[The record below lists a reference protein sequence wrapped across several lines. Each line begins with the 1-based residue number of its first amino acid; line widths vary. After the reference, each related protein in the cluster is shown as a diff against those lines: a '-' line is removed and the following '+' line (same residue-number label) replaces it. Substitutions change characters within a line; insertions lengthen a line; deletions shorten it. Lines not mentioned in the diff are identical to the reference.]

1 MKQEN
6 GPSSQDEEEEPG
18 LFLVGARPK
27 VFLSSADGDVRE
39 LLEVPQGCQGPFQG
53 SGGKVGF
60 LSRHDSGKGPQ
71 IALRGE
77 SPGFS
82 QVAVGF
88 PSIKM
93 RT

>member
-39 LLEVPQGCQGPFQG
+39 LLELPQGCKDAFRAQEGRWDF
-53 SGGKVGF
+53 SRYAEAEKS
-60 LSRHDSGKGPQ
+60 LSVR
-71 IALRGE
+71 
-77 SPGFS
+77 
-82 QVAVGF
+82 
-88 PSIKM
+88 
-93 RT
+93 